1 MLENAKIHINKA
13 NILAGCTDIDISY
26 ETKDLLTTG
35 IMTFLE
41 DYKKIFPKH
50 YKCSQDLDI
59 MESLISLS
67 RENELY
73 IEKEII
79 DQFGYME
86 YQFLLKKKEHNQEMN
101 KILEYGTALHLK
113 IKTEQYKIRLKGK
126 RRARQRVQSELD
138 EIKRKHKLEIEI
150 AEEKARQRKWEKEEI
165 AMNKA
170 REEEKERQRKLEWE
184 RKIREKEE
192 KGEVETKE
200 PTIDYSKIKNIIYH
214 VVIYES
220 SEEEYQKLIKYEGYE
235 NAPRAITEPASY
247 KHFTK
252 YETRLTKEQAL
263 EILVG
268 EKLILDP
275 EEEFVN
281 ELMDKALFEEQEY
294 SIVKI
299 EIIR

>member
-86 YQFLLKKKEHNQEMN
+86 YQFLLKKKEDIESK
-101 KILEYGTALHLK
+101 KIILNNEEITRE
-113 IKTEQYKIRLKGK
+113 IDEYKIMLNN
-126 RRARQRVQSELD
+126 L
-138 EIKRKHKLEIEI
+138 
-150 AEEKARQRKWEKEEI
+150 
-165 AMNKA
+165 N
-170 REEEKERQRKLEWE
+170 
-184 RKIREKEE
+184 
-192 KGEVETKE
+192 
-200 PTIDYSKIKNIIYH
+200 
-214 VVIYES
+214 
-220 SEEEYQKLIKYEGYE
+220 
-235 NAPRAITEPASY
+235 
-247 KHFTK
+247 
-252 YETRLTKEQAL
+252 
-263 EILVG
+263 
-268 EKLILDP
+268 
-275 EEEFVN
+275 
-281 ELMDKALFEEQEY
+281 
-294 SIVKI
+294 
-299 EIIR
+299 